1 MRLRDAV
8 QEVAELGARGTL
20 FRVGWELRGR
30 AGLGSRGK
38 REPAGHSRPEQWTYR
53 LQLEDPIAL
62 GRALRPRVS
71 SGALARL
78 RTAADDAVQGRI
90 LCFGRWTADFGDP
103 IDWHRSPTNGGRWD
117 STARWFNALANERA
131 GDVKCCWEAARFPHA
146 YHMARAATFFPESA
160 ERYAQALSEQLVQ
173 FVAANPVGRGIHWA
187 SGQEIGLRLLAWL
200 FALDVLLL
208 RTRSGRWAERDI
220 ADSLVA
226 GARHIEEH
234 LDYAR
239 IAIYNNHLLSEALAL
254 FAVGVLLPDAADA
267 ERWRR
272 LGRRVLDEQA
282 ERQFYAD
289 GGYIQQSHNYHRV
302 AMQDYLWACSFA
314 RSMGD
319 RPSDVWLRALER
331 SLDLLVAHQNP
342 DDGRLPNYGSN
353 DGALPSPLST
363 CDFSDMR
370 PLLQTVSVLV
380 RGERLYEPGPWDEE
394 TAWFLG
400 VRALDAPQR
409 NPARRSV
416 SFAATGYHVL
426 RGRDERNFST
436 FRCGTLRDRFSQI
449 DMLHL
454 DVWWRGQNVL
464 VDPGSFLYN
473 ASPEWHRHF
482 MRTASHNTVK
492 VDGHDQML
500 HFRQFKVLYW
510 TRAAHLEFEDR
521 VDWAMCAGEHYGYRR
536 HPGGCVHRR
545 AVLFVKDDLWIVA
558 DHLTG
563 TGTHTARL
571 HWLGGEFSHSYSAD
585 SCRLEME
592 TPEGPFYVQVFDG
605 QGQPAAGDVVAGA
618 SDPPRGWVSRYY
630 GEKAPVPSLA
640 VETTRPFPLMFVS
653 VLAAGRPQVTVIGDQ
668 WFVEAGGRRVAFRI
682 VQGLFT
688 AVSVSPCTF

>member
-1 MRLRDAV
+1 MRVRDAV
-8 QEVAELGARGTL
+8 QEVVELGTRGTL

-30 AGLGSRGK
+30 AGLASRSPRALARRSG
-38 REPAGHSRPEQWTYR
+38 PEQWTYR

-62 GRALRPRVS
+62 GRALRPCIS
-71 SGALARL
+71 NEALARL
-78 RTAADDAVQGRI
+78 QTAADDAVRGRI
-90 LCFGRWTADFGDP
+90 VCFGKWTADFGEP
-103 IDWHRSPTNGGRWD
+103 IDWHRSPMSGGRWD
-117 STARWFNALANERA
+117 SAARWFNALANERA

-160 ERYAQALSEQLVQ
+160 ERYAAALSEQLVQ
-173 FVAANPVGRGIHWA
+173 FVTANPVGLGIHWA

-208 RTRSGRWAERDI
+208 RTQAGHAAERAV

-226 GARHIEEH
+226 GARHIEQH

-254 FAVGVLLPDAADA
+254 FAVGVLLPDGSDA

-272 LGRRVLDEQA
+272 VGRRILDEQA
-282 ERQFYAD
+282 ERQFYED

-302 AMQDYLWACSFA
+302 AMQVYLWACSFA

-331 SLDLLVAHQNP
+331 SLDLLIAHQNP

-370 PLLQTVSVLV
+370 PALQAASVLV
-380 RGERLYEPGPWDEE
+380 RGERVYEPGPWDEE

-400 VRALDAPQR
+400 VRALDAPLR
-409 NPARRSV
+409 PRSRRSI
-416 SFAATGYHVL
+416 SFAGTGYHVL
-426 RGRDERNFST
+426 RGKNENSFCA

-454 DVWWRGQNVL
+454 DVWWRGLNVL

-473 ASPEWHRHF
+473 ASPAWHNHF
-482 MRTASHNTVK
+482 MRTASHNTVQI
-492 VDGHDQML
+492 DGQDQML

-510 TRAAHLEFEDR
+510 TRAALLEFEDR
-521 VDWAMCAGEHYGYRR
+521 TDRAMCAGEHYGYRR
-536 HPGGCVHRR
+536 QPGGCIHRR
-545 AVLFVKDDLWIVA
+545 AVLFAKDDLWIVV
-558 DHLTG
+558 DRLTG

-571 HWLGGEFSHSYSAD
+571 HWLAGEFPHSYAAETG
-585 SCRLEME
+585 RLEMN
-592 TPEGPFYVQVFDG
+592 TPAGAFVVQVFDDR
-605 QGQPAAGDVVAGA
+605 GQPVAGDVAAGK
-618 SDPPRGWVSRYY
+618 SDPPRGWLSRYY
-630 GEKAPVPSLA
+630 GEKTRVPSLA
-640 VETTRPFPLMFVS
+640 IETTQPLPTTFVS
-653 VLAAGRPQVTVIGDQ
+653 VLGGGHPRVAVDGDR
-668 WFVEAGGRRVAFRI
+668 WSVELGGRRVTFRL
-682 VQGLFT
+682 VEGLFST
-688 AVSVSPCTF
+688 VNIGPCTF

>member
-30 AGLGSRGK
+30 AGLASSRPRAVTGQ
-38 REPAGHSRPEQWTYR
+38 AGPEQWTYR

-62 GRALRPRVS
+62 GRALRPRIS
-71 SGALARL
+71 SEALARL
-78 RTAADDAVQGRI
+78 RAAADDAVRGRI
-90 LCFGRWTADFGDP
+90 LCFGRWKADFGDP
-103 IDWHRSPTNGGRWD
+103 IDWHRSPTTGGRWD
-117 STARWFNALANERA
+117 SGARWFNALANERA

-160 ERYAQALSEQLVQ
+160 ERYAAALSEQFVQ
-173 FVAANPVGRGIHWA
+173 FAGANPVGLGIHWA

-208 RTRSGRWAERDI
+208 RTRSGRAAERAV

-226 GARHIEEH
+226 GAQHIEEH

-254 FAVGVLLPDAADA
+254 FAVGVLLPDAPDAD
-267 ERWRR
+267 RWRR
-272 LGRRVLDEQA
+272 LGRRLLDEQA

-302 AMQDYLWACSFA
+302 AIQDYLWACSFA

-319 RPSDVWLRALER
+319 RPSDVWLQALER

-370 PLLQTVSVLV
+370 PLLQTVSVLA

-409 NPARRSV
+409 NPTRRSV

-426 RGRDERNFST
+426 RGCDERSFSA
-436 FRCGTLRDRFSQI
+436 FRCGTLKDRFSQI

-454 DVWWRGQNVL
+454 DVWWRGLNVL
-464 VDPGSFLYN
+464 ADPGSFLYN
-473 ASPEWHRHF
+473 ASPEWHNHF
-482 MRTASHNTVK
+482 MRTACHNTVK
-492 VDGHDQML
+492 VDGRDQML

-510 TRAAHLEFEDR
+510 TRAELLEFEDR
-521 VDWAMCAGEHYGYRR
+521 TDWAMCAGEHYGYRR
-536 HPGGCVHRR
+536 HPGACVHRR
-545 AVLFVKDDLWIVA
+545 AVLFVKDDLWLVA
-558 DHLTG
+558 DQLTG
-563 TGTHTARL
+563 TGTHTASL
-571 HWLGGEFSHSYSAD
+571 QWLGGEFPFQFAP
-585 SCRLEME
+585 E
-592 TPEGPFYVQVFDG
+592 TCQLVMDTPAGEFVVQVLDDRG
-605 QGQPAAGDVVAGA
+605 RPLAGDVVDGQV
-618 SDPPRGWVSRYY
+618 DPPRGWLSRYY

-640 VETTRPFPLMFVS
+640 V
-653 VLAAGRPQVTVIGDQ
+653 
-668 WFVEAGGRRVAFRI
+668 
-682 VQGLFT
+682 
-688 AVSVSPCTF
+688 